1 MNTLYT
7 ITFVDEVSH
16 GDEAREVRRGDMG
29 FEPMTLRE
37 AQTILRKLMPRTF
50 GRLERRYVIQEVRNA

>member
-1 MNTLYT
+1 MLYT
-7 ITFVDEVSH
+7 ITFVDEVGH

-37 AQTILRKLMPRTF
+37 AQIIMRKLMPRAF
-50 GRLERRYVIQEVRNA
+50 GRIERRYVIEEAKGAD